1 MESFL
6 RKPFWFFLFIK
17 SDSSPQP
24 SPKERQ
30 KIGIPLLLAL
40 SGTLEKQTGL
50 QKLVMKSWK
59 WLLKFV
65 LLQLNYNDFEMNST
79 IESNPLLDRLPKH
92 LKQFI
97 KPQDYS
103 DYTPINQA
111 VWRYVM
117 RKNVNYLSKVAHS
130 SYLEG
135 LKKTGIEIDH
145 IPSMY
150 GMNRIL
156 TEIGWAAVAVDGFI
170 PPNAFMEFQA
180 YNVLVIASDIR
191 QLEHIEYT
199 PAPDIIHEGAGHAP
213 IIANPEYAEYLRRF
227 GEIGCKAISS
237 HKDYEMYEAIRLLS
251 ILKEAEDTSQ
261 ADIDAAEK
269 AVEDLQN
276 NMGELSEMAQIRNLH
291 WWTVEYGL
299 IGTVD
304 NPKIYG
310 AGLLS
315 SIGESAWCMTDNVKK
330 IPYDLSAANQ
340 SFDITKLQPQLYVT
354 PDFAHL
360 SMVLEEFANKMA
372 LRTGGLSG
380 INKLIHSNALGTIE
394 LSTGIQI
401 SGVFTNVIEEE
412 GKPVYIQTTGKTA
425 LSYREK
431 ELVGHGT
438 SKHPEGF
445 GSPIGKLKGINLA
458 IEDMSPRD
466 LSAYSIT
473 ESQNVTLEFEG
484 DITVK
489 GEIITGSRN
498 LHGEI
503 ILISLKNCTVTH
515 GETILFQPEWGNYDM
530 AIGKKVVSAFSGPAD
545 VNSFDL
551 ISHVPSSKT
560 IKARHTAERDD
571 LEILYQTVRNSR
583 ETKDTQTSLE
593 PIFEKLH
600 TNHPNDWLLAIEIA
614 ELLKDR
620 NEPQLLQK
628 VMVYLENLKAK
639 RPEVAHLIAGGLDLI
654 FDKEKA

>member
-1 MESFL
+1 MN
-6 RKPFWFFLFIK
+6 IK
-17 SDSSPQP
+17 
-24 SPKERQ
+24 
-30 KIGIPLLLAL
+30 
-40 SGTLEKQTGL
+40 
-50 QKLVMKSWK
+50 
-59 WLLKFV
+59 
-65 LLQLNYNDFEMNST
+65 
-79 IESNPLLDRLPKH
+79 IESNPLLERLPKH

-135 LKKTGIEIDH
+135 LKKTGIEVDN

-156 TEIGWAAVAVDGFI
+156 SEIGWAAVAVDGFI

-251 ILKEAEDTSQ
+251 ILKEAEGTPKVE
-261 ADIDAAEK
+261 IEAAEK

-299 IGTVD
+299 IGTLE

-330 IPYDLSAANQ
+330 IPYDFSAVHQ

-354 PDFAHL
+354 PDFAYL
-360 SMVLEEFANKMA
+360 SLILEEFANTMA

-380 INKLIHSNALGTIE
+380 IKKLIHSKALGTVE
-394 LSTGIQI
+394 LSTGLQI
-401 SGVFTNVIEEE
+401 SGVFTNVIEQE
-412 GKPVYIQTTGKTA
+412 GKPIYFQTTGKTA
-425 LSYREK
+425 LAYREK

-438 SKHPEGF
+438 STHPEGF

-466 LSAYSIT
+466 LKAYGVYEGET
-473 ESQNVTLEFEG
+473 ATLEFEG
-484 DITVK
+484 NIKVV
-489 GEIITGSRN
+489 GEIITGKRN

-503 ILISLKNCTVTH
+503 ILISFKNCTVTH
-515 GETILFQPEWGNYDM
+515 GDTILFQPEWGNYDM
-530 AIGKKVVSAFSGPAD
+530 AVGKKLMSAFSGPAD

-560 IKARHTAERDD
+560 IKAKHTAERDD
-571 LEILYQTVRNSR
+571 LEVHYQTVRNIR
-583 ETKDTQTSLE
+583 ESNDTSTSLE
-593 PIFEKLH
+593 PIFENLQNK
-600 TNHPNDWLLAIEIA
+600 HPNDWLLSIEIV
-614 ELLKDR
+614 ELLNTR
-620 NEPQLLQK
+620 NETNLMQRILLH
-628 VMVYLENLKAK
+628 LENLKK
-639 RPEVAHLIAGGLDLI
+639 QRPEIEKLISNGLELI
-654 FDKEKA
+654 FEKEESTH

>member
-1 MESFL
+1 
-6 RKPFWFFLFIK
+6 
-17 SDSSPQP
+17 
-24 SPKERQ
+24 
-30 KIGIPLLLAL
+30 
-40 SGTLEKQTGL
+40 
-50 QKLVMKSWK
+50 
-59 WLLKFV
+59 
-65 LLQLNYNDFEMNST
+65 MNTT

-117 RKNVNYLSKVAHS
+117 RKNVDYLSKVAHS

-135 LKKTGIEIDH
+135 LKKTGIEIDN

-237 HKDYEMYEAIRLLS
+237 HKDYQMYEAIRLLS
-251 ILKEAEDTSQ
+251 ILKEAEDTPQS
-261 ADIDAAEK
+261 DIDAAEK

-299 IGTVD
+299 IGTID

-330 IPYDLSAANQ
+330 IPYDISAANQ

-354 PDFAHL
+354 PDFAYL

-438 SKHPEGF
+438 AKHAEGF

-473 ESQNVTLEFEG
+473 ESETVTLEFEG

-515 GETILFQPEWGNYDM
+515 GETILFQPEWGIYDM
-530 AIGKKVVSAFSGPAD
+530 AVGKKAISAFSGPAD

-551 ISHVPSSKT
+551 ISHLPSSKT
-560 IKARHTAERDD
+560 IKAKHSAERDD
-571 LEILYQTVRNSR
+571 LEVLYQTIRNIR
-583 ETKDTQTSLE
+583 ETKDMQTSLA
-593 PIFEKLH
+593 PIFKKLRF
-600 TNHPNDWLLAIEIA
+600 NHPNDWLLAVEIT

-620 NEPQLLQK
+620 NEPQLPQEI
-628 VMVYLENLKAK
+628 MVYLDQLKVK

-654 FDKEKA
+654 LEKEKV

>member
-1 MESFL
+1 MET
-6 RKPFWFFLFIK
+6 PF
-17 SDSSPQP
+17 
-24 SPKERQ
+24 
-30 KIGIPLLLAL
+30 
-40 SGTLEKQTGL
+40 
-50 QKLVMKSWK
+50 
-59 WLLKFV
+59 
-65 LLQLNYNDFEMNST
+65 
-79 IESNPLLDRLPKH
+79 ESNPLIDRLPKH

-97 KPQDYS
+97 KPQDYGE
-103 DYTPINQA
+103 YTPINQA

-117 RKNVNYLSKVAHS
+117 RKNVDYLGKVAHN
-130 SYLEG
+130 SYLNG
-135 LKKTGIEIDH
+135 LRQTGISVEN
-145 IPSMY
+145 IPNMY

-156 TEIGWAAVAVDGFI
+156 KEIGWAAVAVDGFI

-237 HKDYEMYEAIRLLS
+237 SHDYEMYEAIRLLS
-251 ILKEAEDTSQ
+251 ILKEAEDTPKSEIE
-261 ADIDAAEK
+261 AIERRVDE
-269 AVEDLQN
+269 LQS

-299 IGTVD
+299 IGTVE

-330 IPYDLSAANQ
+330 IPYDISAANQ
-340 SFDITKLQPQLYVT
+340 SFDITKPQPQLYVT
-354 PDFAHL
+354 PDFAYL
-360 SMVLEEFANKMA
+360 SLVLEEFANKMA

-380 INKLIHSNALGTIE
+380 IKKLIQSNALGTIE

-401 SGVFTNVIEEE
+401 SGIFTNVIENQ
-412 GKPVYIQTTGKTA
+412 GKPVYVQTTGKTA
-425 LSYREK
+425 LSYRGK

-438 SKHPEGF
+438 EYHAEGF

-466 LSAYSIT
+466 LRAYDLYEGEKI
-473 ESQNVTLEFEG
+473 TLEFEG
-484 DITVK
+484 NIIVS

-498 LHGEI
+498 LRGEI
-503 ILISLKNCTVTH
+503 ITISFRNCTVTH
-515 GETILFQPEWGNYDM
+515 GENILFQPEWGIYDM

-545 VNSFDL
+545 VNSFDM
-551 ISHVPSSKT
+551 ITHVPSSHT
-560 IKARHTAERDD
+560 IKAKKSQAREE
-571 LEILYQTVRNSR
+571 LEQLYQDVRALR
-583 ETKDTQTSLE
+583 EGQPTDRNLAQ
-593 PIFEKLH
+593 IFEIVKN
-600 TNHPNDWLLAIEIA
+600 NHPNDWLLSVEIA
-614 ELLKDR
+614 ELLQK
-620 NEPQLLQK
+620 NNQQELIPQ
-628 VMVYLENLKAK
+628 VVDHLEQLKQN
-639 RPEVAHLIAGGLDLI
+639 RPTVAHLITGGLELI
-654 FDKEKA
+654 FEKEKV

>member
-1 MESFL
+1 
-6 RKPFWFFLFIK
+6 
-17 SDSSPQP
+17 
-24 SPKERQ
+24 
-30 KIGIPLLLAL
+30 
-40 SGTLEKQTGL
+40 
-50 QKLVMKSWK
+50 
-59 WLLKFV
+59 
-65 LLQLNYNDFEMNST
+65 MNKK
-79 IESNPLLDRLPKH
+79 IESNPLIERLPKH

-97 KPQDYS
+97 KPQEYE

-117 RKNVNYLSKVAHS
+117 RKNVDYLSKVAHS

-135 LKKTGIEIDH
+135 LQKTGIEIDS

-156 TEIGWAAVAVDGFI
+156 SEIGWAAVAVDGFI

-251 ILKEAEDTSQ
+251 ILKEAEGTPQ
-261 ADIDAAEK
+261 NEIEAAEK
-269 AVEDLQN
+269 AVENLQN

-299 IGTVD
+299 IGTLE

-330 IPYDLSAANQ
+330 LPYTFAAAQQ
-340 SFDITKLQPQLYVT
+340 SFDITKVQPQLFVT
-354 PDFAHL
+354 PDFAYL
-360 SMVLEEFANKMA
+360 SLILEEFANTMA

-380 INKLIHSNALGTIE
+380 IQKLINSKALGTVE
-394 LSTGIQI
+394 LSTGLQI
-401 SGVFTNVIEEE
+401 SGIFTNVIEHE
-412 GKPVYIQTTGKTA
+412 GKPIYLQTTGKTA
-425 LSYREK
+425 LAYREK

-438 SKHPEGF
+438 AAHLEGF

-466 LSAYSIT
+466 LKAYGVYEGKT
-473 ESQNVTLEFEG
+473 ATLEFEG
-484 DITVK
+484 NIKVV
-489 GEIITGSRN
+489 GEIITGKRN

-503 ILISLKNCTVTH
+503 ILISFKNCTVTH
-515 GETILFQPEWGNYDM
+515 GETVLFRPEWGTYDM
-530 AIGKKVVSAFSGPAD
+530 AVGKKLVSAFSGPAD

-551 ISHVPSSKT
+551 IAHVPSSKT
-560 IKARHTAERDD
+560 IKAAASKERDA
-571 LEILYQTVRNSR
+571 LEILYHTIRTIRN
-583 ETKDTQTSLE
+583 TKDATTPLA
-593 PIFEKLH
+593 PIFEALQK
-600 TNHPNDWLLAIEIA
+600 NHPNDWLLCVELA
-614 ELLKDR
+614 ELLKAR
-620 NEPQLLQK
+620 NEMQLLTE
-628 VMVYLENLKAK
+628 VLSHLENLKK
-639 RPEVAHLIAGGLDLI
+639 QRPEVAQLISNGLELI
-654 FDKEKA
+654 FEKEETVH

>member
-1 MESFL
+1 
-6 RKPFWFFLFIK
+6 
-17 SDSSPQP
+17 
-24 SPKERQ
+24 
-30 KIGIPLLLAL
+30 
-40 SGTLEKQTGL
+40 
-50 QKLVMKSWK
+50 
-59 WLLKFV
+59 
-65 LLQLNYNDFEMNST
+65 MNTT

-92 LKQFI
+92 LRQFI

-117 RKNVNYLSKVAHS
+117 RKNVNYLSKVAHG
-130 SYLEG
+130 SYLDG
-135 LKKTGIEIDH
+135 LKKTGIEVDN

-237 HKDYEMYEAIRLLS
+237 DRDYEMYEAIRLLS
-251 ILKEAEDTSQ
+251 ILKEAENTPQ

-299 IGTVD
+299 IGTVED
-304 NPKIYG
+304 PKIYG

-315 SIGESAWCMTDNVKK
+315 SIGESAHCMTDKVKK
-330 IPYDLSAANQ
+330 IPYDISAANQ
-340 SFDITKLQPQLYVT
+340 SFDITQLQPQLYVT
-354 PDFAHL
+354 PDFAYL
-360 SMVLEEFANKMA
+360 SLILEEFANKMA

-380 INKLIHSNALGTIE
+380 IKKLIESNALGTIE

-401 SGVFTNVIEEE
+401 SGVFTNAIEAD

-438 SKHPEGF
+438 IKHLEGF

-473 ESQNVTLEFEG
+473 ENKTVILDFEG
-484 DITVK
+484 DIKVK

-503 ILISLKNCTVTH
+503 ILISFKNCTVTH
-515 GETILFQPEWGNYDM
+515 GDTILFQPEWGNYDM
-530 AIGKKVVSAFSGPAD
+530 AVGKKVISAFSGPAD

-560 IKARHTAERDD
+560 IKAKHTAERDD
-571 LEILYQTVRNSR
+571 LEVLYQTLRMIR
-583 ETKDTQTSLE
+583 ESKDMTSSLA
-593 PIFEKLH
+593 PIFQKLKEE
-600 TNHPNDWLLAIEIA
+600 HPNDWLLSVEIV

-620 NEPQLLQK
+620 AEPQLLQE
-628 VMVYLENLKAK
+628 VSNYLENLKQR
-639 RPEVAHLIAGGLDLI
+639 RPEVAHLISGGIDLI
-654 FDKEKA
+654 